1 MQPPNIPYSS
11 YSDQY
16 TYNPQFQTPQSQS
29 QFYSQNPNP
38 NPNPYHHSQLHF
50 TEPDPPGAQAYYPSY
65 PNPNPNPYAA
75 ADVGVQNWEV
85 DNLVQHYGGDT
96 AGLYNGAGGTE
107 PQDGSQHLVPAIPT
121 HSNWPNQKS
130 TAQPRGPW
138 KKIPKKTKI
147 AQSAWCEICK
157 IECNTKDVLDQH
169 KLGKKHQKMLV
180 KLNSA
185 ALVASI
191 SATAHVNPV
200 PSNPIIGPS
209 ENPKKGTCGSK
220 KKAETAQE
228 LEMKRR
234 KVLEGGAAAS
244 AVRTCS
250 FCNVVCNSDT
260 VFRYHLAG
268 QKHASMLKKSQQA
281 AVAEDPTN
289 LISHTIRASPS
300 VPTQNHTTDEP
311 SSPALAQTA
320 QQVDPDLQTSISL

>member
-1 MQPPNIPYSS
+1 MLHLEEKLFELRGCLLLVRRDYIGSS
-11 YSDQY
+11 E
-16 TYNPQFQTPQSQS
+16 
-29 QFYSQNPNP
+29 
-38 NPNPYHHSQLHF
+38 F
-50 TEPDPPGAQAYYPSY
+50 TIYEMRKGCCLWSIKYLVDTDDFMKLDPPGAEAYYHSY
-65 PNPNPNPYAA
+65 PNPNPNPNPNPYAA

-85 DNLVQHYGGDT
+85 ENLVHHYGGDT
-96 AGLYNGAGGTE
+96 AGSYNGAGETV

-130 TAQPRGPW
+130 TVQPRGPW

-169 KLGKKHQKMLV
+169 KLG
-180 KLNSA
+180 
-185 ALVASI
+185 
-191 SATAHVNPV
+191 
-200 PSNPIIGPS
+200 PS
-209 ENPKKGTCGSK
+209 ENPKKGTSGSK
-220 KKAETAQE
+220 KKAETPQE

-281 AVAEDPTN
+281 AVAGTF
-289 LISHTIRASPS
+289 
-300 VPTQNHTTDEP
+300 
-311 SSPALAQTA
+311 
-320 QQVDPDLQTSISL
+320 